1 MPLSP
6 GNRTSP
12 ARNRTE
18 KSAVAICTFPC
29 PLHCYV
35 LRVDGRVAIGSF
47 LLSTPSIF
55 LFCGGVR
62 VCLCALRLL
71 CSCTPPS
78 HPVSSAV
85 TCEYGYTRSALSAER
100 GAQSSYYCDSRLD
113 SKCCPTFCTANFSA
127 LYSTGGASA
136 TTHYHAIAR
145 RNVVVPV
152 VVVVDVVCDCRAFFF
167 CPPRRLLFAERPRTT
182 SLLPGPCDR

>member
-100 GAQSSYYCDSRLD
+100 GAQEQLLCDSRLD
-113 SKCCPTFCTANFSA
+113 KCCPTFCTANFSA